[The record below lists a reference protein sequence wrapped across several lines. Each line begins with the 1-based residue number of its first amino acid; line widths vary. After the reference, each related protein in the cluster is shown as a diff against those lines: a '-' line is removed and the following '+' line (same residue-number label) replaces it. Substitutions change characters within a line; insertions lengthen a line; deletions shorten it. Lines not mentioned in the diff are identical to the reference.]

1 MSLFSFCHWIFF
13 LFFFSRLAL
22 VSSNTP
28 GDRGNVT
35 HKWLV
40 QPAVSMN
47 ASHHSLSPA
56 ARLLIWWWWWRLF
69 NISFL
74 FLSRRDR
81 NRLKTIHKH
90 KDILPQLLWNCF
102 VFWAVSVIFS
112 GEIQSVRGGRL
123 CVSFVCRWETDSSH
137 TNTQHKK
144 KKKPFFFFLF
154 LLFCWPQA
162 ERDRFNRLFK
172 NPCLSFPSK
181 RKEEEKRQATTILL
195 LLPPPPLLRLY
206 RLLRL
211 PNACVRD

>member
-1 MSLFSFCHWIFF
+1 MSLDLL

-47 ASHHSLSPA
+47 ASHHSLS
-56 ARLLIWWWWWRLF
+56 LLPPDCLF
-69 NISFL
+69 DDDDEDCLTSL
-74 FLSRRDR
+74 FSLSRRDR
-81 NRLKTIHKH
+81 NRLKTIHKT
-90 KDILPQLLWNCF
+90 KTFFAPAPLKLF
-102 VFWAVSVIFS
+102 FFFFFWAVSVIFS